1 MRRVVPM
8 LALALV
14 LALPAR
20 GPAKEGITRLRVC
33 GASACTVV
41 ASPREIS
48 AFLSAITNASRP
60 APAPAAFFTLRPE
73 RTKEWPTTWPRFVY
87 LPAARMIRV
96 QIDSTPEW
104 RWLGRRDPLVRK
116 LIRGLTP
123 YPAPRRWRGNVRV
136 TIFGRSIAL
145 RYPPGPSITVTY
157 PARWHLTRH
166 RPDTVLDPKT
176 LVALTSYRPAPGPPD
191 DCPGSRARGR
201 PANGAFVLVQEEL
214 DGASLKRSLPRLR
227 PKPRHLS
234 LPTHGAAGCLP
245 PASRLYQLRVN
256 ARAFYVWV
264 SLGPKTSPTTRA
276 AVAALLDGMSIARH
290 R

>member
-1 MRRVVPM
+1 MRRVGPM

-20 GPAKEGITRLRVC
+20 APAKEGITRLRVC
-33 GASACTVV
+33 GASACRVV

-48 AFLSAITNASRP
+48 AFLSAITSASRP

-73 RTKEWPTTWPRFVY
+73 RTKEWPTTWPRYVY

-104 RWLGRRDPLVRK
+104 HWLGRRDARVRK
-116 LIRGLTP
+116 LIRGLMP

-145 RYPPGPSITVTY
+145 RYPPGPSISVTY

-176 LVALTSYRPAPGPPD
+176 LFALTSYRPATGPPD

-227 PKPRHLS
+227 PKPQHLS

-245 PASRLYQLRVN
+245 PVSRLYQFRVN
-256 ARAFYVWV
+256 ARAFYIWV
-264 SLGPKTSPTTRA
+264 SLGPKTSPTMRA
-276 AVAALLDGMSIARH
+276 AVAALLEGMWIARY